1 MKQLF
6 VVVFLVLVFYAL
18 YPLPYILVFAQS
30 NPEPADIDESQA
42 SIPVGDNLEQSLRRL
57 IDLKASQ
64 LQELQIKREEI
75 EKNLTEV
82 NKSSNT
88 LSRELKNIDY
98 TISQLNLSIKA
109 NKLTLEKLELEI
121 DELKNEIGNAQ
132 DSAENKRETIQKLLV
147 LLQQKDRENLFT
159 LILKNKSLS
168 DAASEAKSIAV
179 LNQTLSQNIN
189 ELKNLQR
196 ALARKLVEQ
205 QQKKKERETEK
216 INLANRQ
223 YIVQDQK
230 TEKKQLLAE
239 TKNQEKE
246 YQEELKELVLKQQAI
261 AEEIEKVEFE
271 LRSKIDPT
279 LLPRPTPTA
288 LGLPIANAPRISQGY
303 GKTKFARYGYKG
315 KFHNGVDF
323 AVPVGTPVFATEK
336 GVVEM
341 VDDQDKYRGC
351 YRGAY
356 GKYIV
361 IKHDN
366 NLVTLYAHLSRYIVK
381 KGDRVERGDLIGYVG
396 RTGYA
401 TGPHLHLTVYAGPT
415 FYMGVSRTCGPMPL
429 GGDLNPTQYLDVK
442 N

>member
-1 MKQLF
+1 MKRLF
-6 VVVFLVLVFYAL
+6 FITIILFLSFYTI
-18 YPLPYILVFAQS
+18 YPEPYTLILAQS
-30 NPEPADIDESQA
+30 NPEPADIDESQ
-42 SIPVGDNLEQSLRRL
+42 SSVPIGENLEQSLRRL

-64 LQELQIKREEI
+64 LQELQTKREEI
-75 EKNLTEV
+75 EKNLEQT
-82 NKSSNT
+82 NRSSNT
-88 LSRELKNIDY
+88 LARELKNIDY

-121 DELKNEIGNAQ
+121 DELKNNITDAHA
-132 DSAENKRETIQKLLV
+132 SLENRRETIQKLLV
-147 LLQQKDRENLFT
+147 LLQQKDKENLFT
-159 LILKNKSLS
+159 LILKNKSLG
-168 DAASEAKSIAV
+168 EAMNEAQSITV
-179 LNQTLSQNIN
+179 LNQTLAQNIN
-189 ELKNLQR
+189 ELKNLQN
-196 ALARKLVEQ
+196 ALSRKLVEE
-205 QQKKKERETEK
+205 QQKKKEREIEK

-230 TEKKQLLAE
+230 IEKKQLLTE

-246 YQEELKELVLKQQAI
+246 YQEELKELVEKQQAI

-271 LRSKIDPT
+271 LRSKIDPS

-288 LGLPIANAPRISQGY
+288 LGLPIVNTRVSQGY

-315 KFHNGVDF
+315 KFHNGIDF
-323 AVPVGTPVFATEK
+323 AVPIGTPVFAAEK

-341 VDDQDKYRGC
+341 VDDQDKYKGC

-381 KGDRVERGDLIGYVG
+381 KGNRIERGDLIGYVG

-415 FYMGVSRTCGPMPL
+415 FYMGVSRTCGSMPL

-442 N
+442 